1 MDRPGDAVG
10 QTIPVIFCATARRV
24 RLTGH
29 AAILIPGTAAHRTA
43 GQNDI
48 AELAVAV
55 DKRRLAAVV
64 IREARDVVVVVNQP
78 VRLRTI
84 ITNGATDAVIKI
96 VFERQLF
103 AAAVAETDHARQTVN
118 LPPAVFA
125 QQAIG
130 VLVGAHQP
138 VLPAEASAH
147 ATAPAGHT
155 DQLALFIISVTDQ
168 ANLVIQPGAGEP
180 VTVVAADHALARAV
194 GQGMQGIIRIP
205 LEEDIVAAGF

>member
-1 MDRPGDAVG
+1 M
-10 QTIPVIFCATARRV
+10 
-24 RLTGH
+24 
-29 AAILIPGTAAHRTA
+29 
-43 GQNDI
+43 
-48 AELAVAV
+48 
-55 DKRRLAAVV
+55 
-64 IREARDVVVVVNQP
+64 
-78 VRLRTI
+78 RLRAVFA
-84 ITNGATDAVIKI
+84 GRAAGAVIKI

-103 AAAVAETDHARQTVN
+103 AAAVAEADHARQAVN
-118 LPPAVFA
+118 LPPAIFA
-125 QQAIG
+125 QQAVG

-180 VTVVAADHALARAV
+180 ATVVAADHALARAV

-205 LEEDIVAAGF
+205 LEENIVAARF